1 MAATIKQELVTDCRI
16 VEEDEEVTGE
26 ESKKEDVGEDK
37 DRKEGEEKGGER
49 GEDEDKEDE
58 N

>member
-1 MAATIKQELVTDCRI
+1 MLAATIKQELVTDCRI

-26 ESKKEDVGEDK
+26 EAKKEDVGEDK
-37 DRKEGEEKGGER
+37 DRNEGEEKGGE
-49 GEDEDKEDE
+49 EDKEVE